1 VNQYAGD
8 LISSI
13 PGADPYRSK
22 GKGKLKTYPKP
33 GTGFRESEADNPA
46 PNSSG
51 RISYHA
57 PIGGPRR
64 ANTITGPTGS
74 FKVGTDRIYGHRDPV
89 DPNLTVGVS
98 YHDKKKPVPAPPAGG
113 TPSRNH
119 PFSVA
124 EPQKGGR
131 GKVALEKLKI
141 AGGKVVDSLKIGK
154 KKK

>member
-1 VNQYAGD
+1 MNKYAGD

-22 GKGKLKTYPKP
+22 GKGRLKTYPKP
-33 GTGFRESEADNPA
+33 GTGFREHETDNPA
-46 PNSSG
+46 PNHSG

-64 ANTITGPTGS
+64 ANTISGTGS
-74 FKVGTDRIYGHRDPV
+74 FKVGTDRIYGHRDPAH
-89 DPNLTVGVS
+89 PNLEVGVS
-98 YHDKKKPVPAPPAGG
+98 YHDRNRPIPAPPAGG

-124 EPQKGGR
+124 QPQTGGK
-131 GKVALEKLKI
+131 GKVALEKMKMTGKKVINGLK
-141 AGGKVVDSLKIGK
+141 LGK
-154 KKK
+154 KK